1 MTVPVLLVRR
11 MSRPRTPDAPVVAI
25 DLLQLSEARFE
36 TATRLGAVGPQQR
49 ELVDNALR
57 AVLMTR

>member
-11 MSRPRTPDAPVVAI
+11 TASNPDAPVVAL

-36 TATRLGAVGPQQR
+36 TATRLGAVGPQQQ
-49 ELVDNALR
+49 EFVDNALR